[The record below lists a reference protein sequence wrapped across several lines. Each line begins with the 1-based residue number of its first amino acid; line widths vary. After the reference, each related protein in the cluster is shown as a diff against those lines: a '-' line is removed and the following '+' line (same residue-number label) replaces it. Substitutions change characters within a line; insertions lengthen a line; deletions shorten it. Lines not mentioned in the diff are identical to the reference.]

1 MINPD
6 DFRWA
11 IQNDW
16 QVYVKPY
23 GGGAY
28 IAVRKGGITACG
40 KDYHYDRETG
50 LEYYS
55 KENLG
60 KVYYKKIEMA
70 MEVLPKVYKF
80 LRYGTDNSR

>member
-1 MINPD
+1 MIDPD

-50 LEYYS
+50 L
-55 KENLG
+55 
-60 KVYYKKIEMA
+60 
-70 MEVLPKVYKF
+70 
-80 LRYGTDNSR
+80 

>member
-1 MINPD
+1 MIDTD

-28 IAVRKGGITACG
+28 IAVRKGGISSCG
-40 KDYHYDRETG
+40 KDYHYDRVTG

-55 KENLG
+55 NEVVG
-60 KVYYKKIEMA
+60 TVYYKSIDKA
-70 MEVLPKVYKF
+70 MEALPKAYKF
-80 LRYGTDNSR
+80 LRYGKI